1 MHIQKES
8 VFFWAR
14 VLLCAILLCLGA
26 FVFTEEAFPWW
37 VNLIVFLLAY
47 AIIAYDIVF
56 EMFESMVK
64 EHHFFEE
71 STLMVLASV
80 GAFCLRAF
88 GPEYH
93 EYLEGVLV
101 ILLFQIGEH
110 LQELAEEK
118 SRSAIVSALDLREEL
133 ALVENEDGTLG
144 KKKAEELAPGDVVVL
159 KTGEKSLC
167 DAVVCQGGGAMD
179 ESSLTGESLPVEKQ
193 EGDAIF
199 AGSIVASGS
208 FRARVA
214 KPYEESTSAK
224 LLALIEESAASKSKT
239 TRFITR
245 FSRVYTPIVF
255 VLALLVAIVPPLF
268 VGNWASFVYAAL
280 SFLVVS
286 CPCAIVISVPL
297 AYFAGLGLAS
307 KKGILVKGAGFLD
320 QAASL
325 RTVAFDKTGTLTEG
339 RFSLVKIAPISMS
352 EPAFMEAFAI
362 AESRSNHPIAKA
374 IAAAAPEIPST
385 LVERAEETAG
395 FGTKVFANGHVYE
408 AGRAPKDDARRAD
421 SEQGVLVYLAIDGI
435 DQGYLVLRDAPK
447 EGSYSA
453 IQGLKAKNIDPLL
466 LSGDRKE
473 NVAAF
478 SEALGI
484 ERYYGELKPAEKTQK
499 LREEMKEAQ
508 GAVAFVGDGIND
520 APSIV
525 LADIGFAMGG
535 LGSDVAV
542 ENADVVLLGDD
553 PRSLLDFLDVAAKT
567 RRRAAWCVGISLFVK
582 FSIMVASLVA
592 SFMGTWSI
600 PLSVSVF
607 GDSGIALVCVLIAV
621 NIAYTGKKK
630 A

>member
-1 MHIQKES
+1 MHLKKETL
-8 VFFWAR
+8 VFWAR
-14 VLLCAILLCLGA
+14 VLLCIVLVCLGL
-26 FVFTEEAFPWW
+26 FVFTEEAYPWW
-37 VNLIVFLLAY
+37 TNLLVFLLAY
-47 AIIAYDIVF
+47 AVVAYDIVF
-56 EMFESMVK
+56 EMFESMIK
-64 EHHFFEE
+64 EHRFFEE
-71 STLMVLASV
+71 STLMVLASI

-88 GPEYH
+88 GPEYN
-93 EYLEGVLV
+93 EYFEGVLV
-101 ILLFQIGEH
+101 ILLFQIGEY
-110 LQELAEEK
+110 LQDLAEEK
-118 SRSAIVSALDLREEL
+118 SRNAIVSALDLREEV
-133 ALVENEDGTLG
+133 ALVEREGGTLE
-144 KKKAEELAPGDVVVL
+144 KKRADELVPGEIVVL

-167 DAVVCQGGGAMD
+167 DAVVSQGKGAMD
-179 ESSLTGESLPVEKQ
+179 ESSLTGESLPVEKH
-193 EGDAIF
+193 EGDVIF

-208 FRARVA
+208 FRVRVS
-214 KPYEESTSAK
+214 KPYAESTSAK
-224 LLALIEESAASKSKT
+224 MLALIEESAASKSKA

-255 VLALLVAIVPPLF
+255 ALALLVAVVPPLF
-268 VGNWASFVYAAL
+268 LGNWASFVYAAL
-280 SFLVVS
+280 NFLVVS

-325 RTVAFDKTGTLTEG
+325 KTVAFDKTGTLTEG
-339 RFSLVKIAPISMS
+339 RFSLVKIAPITL
-352 EPAFMEAFAI
+352 EKEAFMKAFAI

-374 IAAAAPEIPST
+374 IVEAGPAVPST
-385 LVERAEETAG
+385 LVERAEEAPG
-395 FGTKVFANGHVYE
+395 FGTKVFAEGHVYE
-408 AGRAPKDDARRAD
+408 AGRAPKYEAHRVD
-421 SEQGVLVYLAIDGI
+421 SEQGVLVYLSIDGV

-447 EGSYSA
+447 EGSLPA

-473 NVAAF
+473 NVSAF
-478 SEALGI
+478 ASALGI
-484 ERYYGELKPAEKTQK
+484 ERFYGGLTPAEKTEK
-499 LREEMKEAQ
+499 LKEEKAK
-508 GAVAFVGDGIND
+508 GNGSVAFVGDGIND

-567 RRRAAWCVGISLFVK
+567 RRRAAWCVAISLLVK

-600 PLSVSVF
+600 PLFVSVL

-621 NIAYTGKKK
+621 SLAYSRKKK